1 MNKLY
6 FGDNLEILCEM
17 PDERVH
23 FVSTI
28 GVCNVRLEQA

>member
-17 PDERVH
+17 GEGKSITLPP
-23 FVSTI
+23 I
-28 GVCNVRLEQA
+28 CAGNIN